1 MNKFKQK
8 IHDIIYEA
16 DTPAGQFFDIALI
29 AIIILS
35 VILVALETV
44 VTIHDKY
51 QGVLNV
57 AEWLI
62 TLLFTIEYGLRI
74 YSVNNPK
81 KYIFSFYGIIDLL
94 ATIPK
99 YLSLIFVGAG
109 VETLMAIRALRIL
122 RIFRV
127 LHISRYIGETNFLV
141 RALLLSRAKIVI
153 FLLFVLIMCILFGT
167 LMYLVEGPESGFNN
181 IPTSI
186 YWCIVTITTVGY
198 GDIAPITMF
207 GQFVASILMMLGY
220 GLIAVPTGIISAEM
234 AQKRKNVDVNTI
246 VCSECLSTKHK
257 DGAIFCGQCGSSL
270 IENVHRTDE

>member
-29 AIIILS
+29 VVIILS

-44 VTIHDKY
+44 VTIHEKY
-51 QGVLNV
+51 QGFLNV

-246 VCSECLSTKHK
+246 VCSQCLSTKHK

-270 IENVHRTDE
+270 VENVHRTDE

>member
-29 AIIILS
+29 AVIILS
-35 VILVALETV
+35 VVLVALETV
-44 VTIHDKY
+44 VSIHEKY
-51 QGVLNV
+51 ERILNI

-62 TLLFTIEYGLRI
+62 TILFTIEYCLRI

-81 KYIFSFYGIIDLL
+81 KYIFSFYGLIDLL

-99 YLSLIFVGAG
+99 YLALIFVGAG

-234 AQKRKNVDVNTI
+234 TQRRKNVDVNTI

-257 DGAIFCGQCGSSL
+257 DDAIFCGKCGSSL
-270 IENVHRTDE
+270 KENVHRANE